1 MFTTNE
7 QFSKISLGGV
17 ETVLRFAQ
25 ISLDS
30 AEKLVKFNLEVS
42 KQSLEDNIKVAK
54 ELADAKDPQ
63 EAVARINKLAT
74 ESVEHAVSNSR
85 NVYEIVTRAQG
96 ELAKLAEEN
105 MGTLNKSF
113 ITAIEDIAKNAPA
126 GSEVTVNAVKTSVA
140 AAAAAINSFAKAAQQ
155 VNEFAET
162 SVKAASSA
170 TADAVKGT
178 TKRTSGSNS
187 AS

>member
-54 ELADAKDPQ
+54 DLAKAKDPQ
-63 EAVARINKLAT
+63 EAVARINKLTT
-74 ESVEHAVSNSR
+74 ESVEHAVTNSR
-85 NVYEIVTRAQG
+85 NVYEIVTQTQG

-105 MGTLNKSF
+105 IGTLNKSL
-113 ITAIEDIAKNAPA
+113 ISAIEDIAKNAPA
-126 GSEVTVNAVKTSVA
+126 GSDVAVNAVKTSVA
-140 AAAAAINSFAKAAQQ
+140 AAAAAINSFTKAAQQ

-170 TADAVKGT
+170 TADAVKAT
-178 TKRTSGSNS
+178 TKRTGGSS

>member
-7 QFSKISLGGV
+7 QFSKFSLGGV
-17 ETVLRFAQ
+17 ETALRFAQ

-30 AEKLVKFNLEVS
+30 TEKLVKFNLEVS
-42 KQSLEDNIKVAK
+42 KQSLEDNIKVAQD
-54 ELADAKDPQ
+54 LAGAKDPQ

-74 ESVEHAVSNSR
+74 QSVEQAVTNSR
-85 NVYEIVTRAQG
+85 NVYEIVTQAQG

-105 MGTLNKSF
+105 LGTLNKSL
-113 ITAIEDIAKNAPA
+113 INVIEDIAKNAPA

-140 AAAAAINSFAKAAQQ
+140 AAAAAINSFTKAAQQ

-170 TADAVKGT
+170 TADAVKAT
-178 TKRTSGSNS
+178 TKRASSTS